1 MKKYSQLQSWNDWN
15 QVIKISDLNRDLNQ
29 MIFLQKAQLRDVIF
43 RNKFFI
49 IFGEKRNWDAC

>member
-1 MKKYSQLQSWNDWN
+1 
-15 QVIKISDLNRDLNQ
+15 VIKISDLNRDLNQ